1 MDLLAALVVAH
12 VLATSDGITE
22 RRARIPNHIARR
34 IAGEIFPEL
43 CGARGAGCAIIYHER
58 TGCLNQFIVRFPD
71 LPHGAGDRPQ
81 HAYVTVDAKGK
92 VSNLASKP
100 RLCPKSTI

>member
-1 MDLLAALVVAH
+1 MDLLAALAVAQL
-12 VLATSDGITE
+12 LAISDGITE

-71 LPHGAGDRPQ
+71 QPHAAGDRPPY
-81 HAYVTVDAKGK
+81 AYVTVDAKGN
-92 VSNLASKP
+92 VSTLSSKP